1 MTREFQIRIE
11 NVNDDHDVIDV
22 LCYTSLA
29 EANIAYQAMVTGD
42 TEGAPYHI
50 ELLEVL
56 QQNTICNGDK
66 PEEDDFAYL
75 FAMKGGVS

>member
-66 PEEDDFAYL
+66 PGEDDFAHL